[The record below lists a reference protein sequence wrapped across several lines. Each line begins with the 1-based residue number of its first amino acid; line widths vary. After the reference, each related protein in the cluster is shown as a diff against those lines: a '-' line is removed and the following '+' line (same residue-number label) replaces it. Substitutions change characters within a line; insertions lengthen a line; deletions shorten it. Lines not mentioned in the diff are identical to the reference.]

1 MLSAKYCMVTGGNT
15 GVGKETVKVRF
26 ARAGVI
32 TERRSTLL
40 ILIYRHFSNTTRKS
54 TSPHVQ

>member
-26 ARAGVI
+26 AY
-32 TERRSTLL
+32 RRSRSSFP
-40 ILIYRHFSNTTRKS
+40 ILIYRRF
-54 TSPHVQ
+54 